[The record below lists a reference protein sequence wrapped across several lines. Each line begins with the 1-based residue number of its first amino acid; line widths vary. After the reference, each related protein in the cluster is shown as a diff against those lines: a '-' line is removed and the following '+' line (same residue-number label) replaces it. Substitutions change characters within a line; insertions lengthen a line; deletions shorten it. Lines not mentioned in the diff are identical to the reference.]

1 MSTFAL
7 EKKQAVVVMR
17 TGSYEQ
23 LVKIEVVDIES
34 GKVTLGVDASSKV
47 SVHSL
52 EEWEELLAKRRA
64 DNRSPAAATTKQRP
78 PYMS

>member
-1 MSTFAL
+1 MSTLAL
-7 EKKQAVVVMR
+7 KKNQAVVAMR

-34 GKVTLGVDASSKV
+34 GKVTLDVDAGSRV
-47 SVHSL
+47 SVYSL
-52 EEWEELLAKRRA
+52 EEWEELLAKRRT
-64 DNRSPAAATTKQRP
+64 DNRSPATATTKQSP